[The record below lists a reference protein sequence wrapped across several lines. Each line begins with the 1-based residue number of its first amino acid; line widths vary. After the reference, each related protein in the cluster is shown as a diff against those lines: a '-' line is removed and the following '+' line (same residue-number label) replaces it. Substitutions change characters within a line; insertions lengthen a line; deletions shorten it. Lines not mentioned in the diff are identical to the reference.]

1 MCSGGGIMN
10 MFRRD
15 VLATV
20 RFGRFQLDMH
30 RREMFADEVPV
41 PIGGRAFDVLI
52 ALIEARGQ
60 LVTKDELLSRV
71 WPATVVEENT
81 LQFQISMLRKALGPD
96 RDFIKTICG
105 RGYRF
110 IAEISTLPDPGA
122 ASLAQR
128 PDSPPS
134 AIPPG
139 PTSDLTDPEAILAEL
154 ADLVVTNRLT
164 ALACGGVDKTRLGR
178 ALGRRLLSEFADGGW
193 ISALGQ
199 SPAPEPAF
207 PTVAT
212 VLDLAEAGPATHEG
226 LASTVLPKCLLFLLS
241 IGAQV
246 RP

>member
-1 MCSGGGIMN
+1 MN

-15 VLATV
+15 VPATA
-20 RFGRFQLDMH
+20 RFGRFQLDMY
-30 RREMFADEVPV
+30 RRELFADGVPV

-71 WPATVVEENT
+71 WPGTVVEENT

-96 RDFIKTICG
+96 RDFIKTISG

-110 IAEISTLPDPGA
+110 IAEVSTLPDAGA

-128 PDSPPS
+128 RDLPAS
-134 AIPPG
+134 AMPPG
-139 PTSDLTDPEAILAEL
+139 PTFDLTGPEAILAEL
-154 ADLVVTNRLT
+154 ADLVVTHRLA

-178 ALGRRLLSEFADGGW
+178 ELGRRLLLEFTDGAW

-199 SPAPEPAF
+199 SSAPEPEL

-226 LASTVLPKCLLFLLS
+226 LAPTLLPKCLLFLLS

-246 RP
+246 RPQTKPAA